1 MITENWNPRSRH
13 CEKNIK
19 RIKKMR
25 PTRALNI
32 TYLACKESG
41 AQFEMLYNHSV
52 STIDFWSEVY
62 FEDKDR
68 DIVSCRNDRC
78 GNFFGLRR
86 IQPLSDPFFFVQN
99 NGIRDRN
106 TQSGYL
112 RQERTPKADCHGGTD
127 V

>member
-1 MITENWNPRSRH
+1 
-13 CEKNIK
+13 
-19 RIKKMR
+19 MR

-112 RQERTPKADCHGGTD
+112 QQERTPKADCHGGTD